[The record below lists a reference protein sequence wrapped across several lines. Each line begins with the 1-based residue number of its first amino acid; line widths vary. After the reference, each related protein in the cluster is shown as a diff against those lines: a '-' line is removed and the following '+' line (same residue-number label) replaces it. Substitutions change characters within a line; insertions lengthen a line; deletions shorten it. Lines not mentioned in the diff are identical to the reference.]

1 MLDIAT
7 GVVSHSFLSP
17 PTHSVI
23 SSCWSFPSPLWQS
36 CSRSLNLCSRN
47 KLFFYPQGLQNS
59 QNILNLLRHHCNWQ
73 TPLELGFEEKV
84 RLLTVHAN
92 HPSPKRFLG
101 SCWTLE
107 GHSWILNPMNSC
119 SSRVLPLILE
129 KAHWT
134 QAWPLWPER
143 LVLMSPWPSQSHLSI
158 IRHLLRWKRRNL
170 FLGTWP
176 WEDRQVGSYR
186 WLSHCLVEADNKT
199 NTKEGQVER
208 RKVTKP
214 CGQSRASTSSLS
226 PNWVA

>member
-101 SCWTLE
+101 ILLDLGGAFLNSESYEFIFFKGATSHSRKGTLDTSLASVTRE
-107 GHSWILNPMNSC
+107 TGSDESMTQSKPLEHNQTFVEMEEAQSFPWHLTLGGQTGRQLSVTIS
-119 SSRVLPLILE
+119 LPRGG
-129 KAHWT
+129 W
-134 QAWPLWPER
+134 Q
-143 LVLMSPWPSQSHLSI
+143 
-158 IRHLLRWKRRNL
+158 
-170 FLGTWP
+170 
-176 WEDRQVGSYR
+176 
-186 WLSHCLVEADNKT
+186 
-199 NTKEGQVER
+199 
-208 RKVTKP
+208 
-214 CGQSRASTSSLS
+214 
-226 PNWVA
+226 

>member
-36 CSRSLNLCSRN
+36 CSRSLILCSRN

-143 LVLMSPWPSQSHLSI
+143 LVLTSPWPNQSKPLEHNQTFVEMEEAQSFPWHLTLGGQTG
-158 IRHLLRWKRRNL
+158 RQLL
-170 FLGTWP
+170 
-176 WEDRQVGSYR
+176 
-186 WLSHCLVEADNKT
+186 
-199 NTKEGQVER
+199 
-208 RKVTKP
+208 VTI
-214 CGQSRASTSSLS
+214 SL
-226 PNWVA
+226 PRGGWQ

>member
-101 SCWTLE
+101 ILLDLGGAFLNSESYEFIFFKGATSHSRKGTLDTSLASVTRE
-107 GHSWILNPMNSC
+107 TGSDESMTQSI
-119 SSRVLPLILE
+119 
-129 KAHWT
+129 KA
-134 QAWPLWPER
+134 
-143 LVLMSPWPSQSHLSI
+143 
-158 IRHLLRWKRRNL
+158 
-170 FLGTWP
+170 TW
-176 WEDRQVGSYR
+176 
-186 WLSHCLVEADNKT
+186 A
-199 NTKEGQVER
+199 
-208 RKVTKP
+208 
-214 CGQSRASTSSLS
+214 
-226 PNWVA
+226 

>member
-59 QNILNLLRHHCNWQ
+59 QNILHLLWHHCNWQ

-101 SCWTLE
+101 ILLDLGGAFLNSESYEFIFFKGATSHSRKGTLDTSLASVTRE
-107 GHSWILNPMNSC
+107 TGSDESMTQSKPLEHNQTFVEMEEAQSFPWHLTLGGQTGRQLSVTIS
-119 SSRVLPLILE
+119 LP
-129 KAHWT
+129 HGGW
-134 QAWPLWPER
+134 Q
-143 LVLMSPWPSQSHLSI
+143 
-158 IRHLLRWKRRNL
+158 
-170 FLGTWP
+170 
-176 WEDRQVGSYR
+176 
-186 WLSHCLVEADNKT
+186 
-199 NTKEGQVER
+199 
-208 RKVTKP
+208 
-214 CGQSRASTSSLS
+214 
-226 PNWVA
+226 

>member
-59 QNILNLLRHHCNWQ
+59 QNILNLLWHHCNWQ

-101 SCWTLE
+101 ILLDLGGAFLNSESYEFIFFKGATSHSRKGTLDTSLASVTRE
-107 GHSWILNPMNSC
+107 TGSDESM
-119 SSRVLPLILE
+119 
-129 KAHWT
+129 
-134 QAWPLWPER
+134 
-143 LVLMSPWPSQSHLSI
+143 SHLSI

-186 WLSHCLVEADNKT
+186 WLSHCLMEADNKT